1 MKVQDV
7 ITYNQKI
14 TANITDKEMAKFFYD
29 QDYGL
34 LLKFLRTGPKTIKEI
49 EEIYRLEDNEKS
61 DKTIYRYIKDLSEAG
76 LVVEAGQRIFT
87 DEEHRNK
94 SVKIYMRTAKVFHDN
109 SGAMKGE
116 SEVEKTKEKKLYY
129 KAYKI
134 LLDLL
139 EEDKDFTEN
148 CIEGIIDKIYLEG
161 QDLATK
167 LIEKSGDE
175 VFELLAEYDF
185 TELNEFILNLAWLI
199 MIYKKDFKNKLTT
212 C

>member
-14 TANITDKEMAKFFYD
+14 TSNITDKEVAKFFYD
-29 QDYGL
+29 KDYGL
-34 LLKFLRTGPKTIKEI
+34 LLKFLRTGPKTIKDI
-49 EEIYRLEDNEKS
+49 EEAYRLDDNEKS
-61 DKTIYRYIKDLSEAG
+61 DKTIYRYIKDLSDAG

-87 DEEHRNK
+87 DDEHRNK
-94 SVKIYMRTAKVFHDN
+94 SVNIYMRTAKVFHDN

-116 SEVEKTKEKKLYY
+116 SEIEKTKEKKGYY
-129 KAYKI
+129 RAYKI

-139 EEDKDFTEN
+139 EEDKDFTED
-148 CIEGIIDKIYLEG
+148 CIEEIIDKIYLEG
-161 QDLATK
+161 HEIASQ

-175 VFELLAEYDF
+175 VFELLADYDF
-185 TELNEFILNLAWLI
+185 SEVSEFLLNLAWLI
-199 MIYKKDFKNKLTT
+199 MIYKKNFKTKLDT

>member
-14 TANITDKEMAKFFYD
+14 TANITDKEIAKFFYD
-29 QDYGL
+29 EDYSI

-49 EEIYRLEDNEKS
+49 EEAYRLDDNEKS
-61 DKTIYRYIKDLSEAG
+61 DKTIYRYIKDLSEVG

-116 SEVEKTKEKKLYY
+116 SEVDKTKEKKEYY
-129 KAYKI
+129 RAYKI

-139 EEDKDFTEN
+139 EEDKNFTED
-148 CIEGIIDKIYLEG
+148 CIEEIIDKIYLEG
-161 QDLATK
+161 QDLASK
-167 LIEKSGDE
+167 LIEKAGDE
-175 VFELLAEYDF
+175 IFELLAKYDF
-185 TELNEFILNLAWLI
+185 NDVNEFILNLAWLI
-199 MIYKKDFKNKLTT
+199 MIYKKDFKNRLST

>member
-1 MKVQDV
+1 MKIQDV

-14 TANITDKEMAKFFYD
+14 TANITDKEIAKYFYD
-29 QDYGL
+29 QDYGI

-49 EEIYRLEDNEKS
+49 EEAYRLVDNEKS
-61 DKTIYRYIKDLSEAG
+61 DKTIYRYIKDLSEKG

-116 SEVEKTKEKKLYY
+116 SEVEKTKEKKAYY
-129 KAYKI
+129 RAYKI

-139 EEDKDFTEN
+139 EEDKDFTEE

-161 QDLATK
+161 QKLATQ

-175 VFELLAEYDF
+175 VFQLLAEYDF
-185 TELNEFILNLAWLI
+185 TEVNEFIMNLAWII